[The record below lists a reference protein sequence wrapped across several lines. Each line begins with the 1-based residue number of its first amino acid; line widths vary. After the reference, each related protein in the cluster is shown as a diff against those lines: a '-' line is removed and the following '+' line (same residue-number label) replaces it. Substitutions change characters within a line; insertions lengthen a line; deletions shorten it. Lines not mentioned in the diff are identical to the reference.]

1 MDELQDEAHRRD
13 TPPVPR
19 GAVTQLPTWMWLLA
33 TVIAVGLAVWCATQE
48 GWAGLIVSAA
58 VALMCGYAWR
68 ARVRGSGAS

>member
-13 TPPVPR
+13 RPPVPR

-48 GWAGLIVSAA
+48 SWAGLIVSAA

-68 ARVRGSGAS
+68 ARARGSSAS